1 MESKVI
7 LIVDDEEINLEFFDI
22 MLSKLGFR
30 VEKAKDGQEALEK
43 IKETIPDLVLL
54 DNIMPKLSGW
64 EVTRI
69 LKTDPDYAAYSN
81 IPIVMFSAM
90 DDVRDKIEGF
100 ELGVEDY
107 ITKPFN
113 FSEVLSRI
121 NSVLKHQEMSAQL
134 IQRQRRLAV
143 LESLN
148 KSFSFFA
155 SHIKEPLEKID
166 SKIDNINIEDKNEVN
181 GFLAEVKEL
190 SRMMLASLEG
200 LEEEIDELSRQD
212 SNLKNAELTLDE
224 LEAKY
229 QKHFKLW
236 KEREAVKEE
245 R

>member
-1 MESKVI
+1 MENKVI

-30 VEKAKDGQEALEK
+30 VEKARDGQEALEK
-43 IKETIPDLVLL
+43 IRETIPDLILL

-64 EVTRI
+64 EVTRL
-69 LKTDPDYAAYSN
+69 LKTDPEYAAYSS

-121 NSVLKHQEMSAQL
+121 NSVLKHQEMSAQ
-134 IQRQRRLAV
+134 IVQRERRLAV

-155 SHIKEPLEKID
+155 NHIKTPMEKID
-166 SKIDNINIEDKNEVN
+166 AMLNNIDIDDKSQVEALVKD
-181 GFLAEVKEL
+181 VKEL
-190 SRMMLASLEG
+190 SRTVLASLEG
-200 LEEEIDELSRQD
+200 LEEEISQLSRED
-212 SNLKNAELTLDE
+212 SSLKRAALSLDE
-224 LEAKY
+224 LEEKY

-245 R
+245 